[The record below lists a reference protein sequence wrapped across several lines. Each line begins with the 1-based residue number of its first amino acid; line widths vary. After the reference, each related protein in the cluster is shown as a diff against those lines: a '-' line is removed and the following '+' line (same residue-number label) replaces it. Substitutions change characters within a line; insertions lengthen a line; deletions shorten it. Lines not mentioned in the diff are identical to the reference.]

1 MRFLPTVVLGLIA
14 AAALA
19 SSASADSIV
28 YAKDGN
34 LFLISADGARGYQV
48 THDGGYSSP
57 SQAADGTI
65 GAVRG
70 GRLVRL
76 DRSGREIGK
85 PVDAI
90 GGPGS
95 LPGIAGPYDA
105 RISPDG
111 RRFAYWFY
119 VQIATHIPYDPEHRV
134 AIDTGSHTTWT
145 WADRF
150 TDPVNEAGIQ
160 KGMTQPDWLTN
171 DRVVGTEGFWMNMW
185 TWKLG
190 AGADSAQYWFGLQD
204 PPDQW
209 GVAAFHWYDDP
220 SLSPDGRKLA
230 MTDGGRRLMLAAQ
243 HGPAW
248 VGEPPYDIDYL
259 NGTTPVSA
267 PSLQCASGDVG
278 ATNPSWSRDS
288 QQLAYGAGDGVRVMN
303 VPDSL
308 DCGAA
313 TERLIAPGGTE
324 PAFGPAGVVF
334 PRRVATLRGA
344 SLRPRVLHRGART
357 TLRFRVSARTMV
369 RISDGAGRVRGLVAR
384 RGVNRVVIRP
394 RGAAVGR
401 HRVRITPA
409 HGRTTSISYRIVR

>member
-1 MRFLPTVVLGLIA
+1 MRFLPTVVLGLVVA
-14 AAALA
+14 GVLA

-34 LFLISADGARGYQV
+34 LFLISADGARGYQL

-76 DRSGREIGK
+76 DRSGRQIGQ
-85 PVDAI
+85 PVQAI

-111 RRFAYWFY
+111 PRFAYWVY
-119 VQIATHIPYDPEHRV
+119 VQTATNIPYDPEHRV

-150 TDPVNEAGIQ
+150 TDPTTEAGIQ
-160 KGMTQPDWLTN
+160 KGMTQPDWLSN

-190 AGADSAQYWFGLQD
+190 AGADAGGRAQFWFGLQD

-209 GVAAFHWYDDP
+209 GVPAYHWYDDP
-220 SLSPDGRKLA
+220 SLSPDGAKLA
-230 MTDGGRRLMLAAQ
+230 MTDGGRNLMLAAQ

-259 NGTTPVSA
+259 NGATPVEA
-267 PSLQCASGDVG
+267 PELACRGGDVG
-278 ATNPSWSRDS
+278 ATNPSWSSDS
-288 QQLAYGAGDGVRVMN
+288 QLLAYGAKDGVRVLS

-308 DCGAA
+308 DCGAM
-313 TERLIAPGGTE
+313 TERLVAPGGTD
-324 PAFGPAGVVF
+324 PAFGPADVSSAPASAVRGVAI
-334 PRRVATLRGA
+334 RSRVIHRDGRATLRFTLSA
-344 SLRPRVLHRGART
+344 PARVKIAT
-357 TLRFRVSARTMV
+357 
-369 RISDGAGRVRGLVAR
+369 AGRK
-384 RGVNRVVIRP
+384 
-394 RGAAVGR
+394 
-401 HRVRITPA
+401 
-409 HGRTTSISYRIVR
+409 RT